1 MDCRNLVGN
10 CLSRNPEGK
19 MMKRVVILGGG
30 ESGTGAAILAK
41 VKGYDVFVSD
51 AGALKDKYKTNLIAE
66 EISFEE
72 GSHSEDIVLNA
83 DVIIKSPG
91 IPDKADLIKKAKAK
105 GIEIIDEIEFAFR
118 FTSAK
123 IIAITGTNGKTTTT
137 LLTYHLLKSAGLNV
151 ALAGNVGESFAR
163 KVATNDFDWFVL
175 EVSSFQLDGTKT
187 FRPDVATLLNI
198 TPDHLDRYEYK
209 MENYVNSKFQIT
221 RNMTDNGSFIYYKD
235 DVVTGMEVEKRKFE
249 CGLLPVS
256 WKDGA
261 VVIPPSGVRGRGQAF
276 FDGTQMNFGVAGSP
290 FKVSQSDTT
299 LKGPHN
305 LINTMAAVSAACL
318 AGVSVDAIRA
328 ALKTFKN
335 APHRLESVGTIN
347 GVEFVND
354 SKATNV
360 DSVVYALGSYSQ
372 PLVWIA
378 GGIDKGNDYNIIK
391 ADVQKKVHT
400 LICLGKENQKLKDF
414 FGSIVKSVKETQS
427 VKELVRIGLESA
439 KKGDVVL
446 LSPACASFDLFKNY
460 EDRGNQFRE
469 AVQEL
474 KSEVESKSVSV

>member
-1 MDCRNLVGN
+1 M
-10 CLSRNPEGK
+10 S
-19 MMKRVVILGGG
+19 KRVVILGGG

-41 VKGYDVFVSD
+41 AKGYDVFVSD
-51 AGALKDKYKTNLIAE
+51 SGSLKDKYKLDLTNQTIA
-66 EISFEE
+66 FEE
-72 GSHSEDIVLNA
+72 GVHSEDKILNA
-83 DVIIKSPG
+83 DIIIKSPG
-91 IPDKADLIKKAKAK
+91 IPDKTELIKKVKAK
-105 GIEIIDEIEFAFR
+105 GIEVIDEIEFAFR

-163 KVATNDFDWFVL
+163 KVATGDYDWYVL

-187 FRPDVATLLNI
+187 FRPEVAILLNI

-209 MENYVNSKFQIT
+209 MENYVNSKFQII
-221 RNMTDNGSFIYYKD
+221 RNMMENGSFIYYKD
-235 DVVTGMEVEKRKFE
+235 DAVTGAEVSRRKFNTK
-249 CGLLPVS
+249 LISVS
-256 WKDGA
+256 LTDSKA
-261 VVIPPSGVRGRGQAF
+261 TNHY
-276 FDGTQMNFGVAGSP
+276 DGTQMVFGQS
-290 FKVSQSDTT
+290 FQVSQSDTT

-305 LINTMAAVSAACL
+305 LINTMAAVSAARL
-318 AGVSVDAIRA
+318 AGISVEAIRA

-335 APHRLESVGTIN
+335 APHRLESVGVIN
-347 GVEFVND
+347 GIEFVND

-360 DSVVYALGSYSQ
+360 DSVVYALGSYTQ

-391 ADVQKKVHT
+391 TDVKKKVHT

-414 FGSIVKSVKETQS
+414 FGPIVKAVKETQS
-427 VKELVRIGLESA
+427 VKQLVRMSLESA

-469 AVQEL
+469 AVREL
-474 KSEVESKSVSV
+474 KIEVESKSINV